1 MTERPT
7 LKTISKMTGLAIAT
21 VSRALHDAPDIST
34 QTKERVRAC
43 AEQIGYQPNR
53 AGVRLRTG
61 RTHVVAMMLA
71 TEADITSHSSQL
83 VAAVAA
89 KMHDSGYFLNIA
101 PSGPKEDTLRAV
113 QQVVQSRAADAI
125 ILNRTE
131 ADDPRVAYLM
141 ERRFP
146 FVTHGRTIWSDDHAW
161 VDFDNRRFAEIGM
174 QTLAKRGR
182 KTILI
187 IAPPPSQFYGQE
199 IRDAIEATSTQ
210 LGLTPVVLNGAT
222 SESSVTQI
230 ESALQ
235 QTLDQTP
242 QIDGVFCASVLGSVA
257 AVDVIERRGRI
268 LGQDFDAFSKE
279 ASPLL
284 RRFRRDFI
292 VLHED
297 VAGAGADLA
306 RAVLGAI
313 DAPDASPLQLLHVP
327 KLEDVSPH

>member
-1 MTERPT
+1 MAHSCTDIDKTKDTTGMTERPT

-146 FVTHGRTIWSDDHAW
+146 FVTHGARSGPMITPGSISTTAALPKSACRHSRNVA
-161 VDFDNRRFAEIGM
+161 
-174 QTLAKRGR
+174 AKR
-182 KTILI
+182 
-187 IAPPPSQFYGQE
+187 S
-199 IRDAIEATSTQ
+199 
-210 LGLTPVVLNGAT
+210 
-222 SESSVTQI
+222 
-230 ESALQ
+230 
-235 QTLDQTP
+235 
-242 QIDGVFCASVLGSVA
+242 
-257 AVDVIERRGRI
+257 
-268 LGQDFDAFSKE
+268 
-279 ASPLL
+279 
-284 RRFRRDFI
+284 
-292 VLHED
+292 
-297 VAGAGADLA
+297 
-306 RAVLGAI
+306 
-313 DAPDASPLQLLHVP
+313 
-327 KLEDVSPH
+327 